1 MKNNIITR
9 FLVILFLLSLSGIS
23 RADEGMWLVNLLDKN
38 LTQQMKKTG
47 LKLDPKL
54 IYDESGS
61 AISNAVVAL
70 DFGCTGS
77 IISDKGLLIT
87 NHHCAYSDIHALST
101 PEKNYLED
109 GYWAMNQSQEIPIK
123 GKSVFF
129 LRKVTDVTDEIKQI
143 SDSLKKNNIPGGMR
157 KITSIIETKH
167 SKKSGMET
175 SCNSMWRGSKYYMFY
190 YEVYTDIRFVGAP
203 PVSVAAFGGET
214 DNWEWPQHKGDFALY
229 RVYGNKDGKPA
240 PYSVNNVPISPKK
253 VLPISTK
260 GIKDGDFTMIM
271 GFPGRTNR
279 YSSSFSIHEKE
290 KVTNPI
296 SVKIMREKLDI
307 LNKWMKSDPN
317 IRLKYADYYF
327 GISNLQEMLEGEVIN
342 FRRFGVEK
350 IFQEREKELQQWID
364 SDSQRQAKWGDL
376 LQKLSTRY
384 NETEEIIRIKK
395 YYQNTLVGG
404 YGLIAIANKAGSLN
418 NSSNRDNLDT
428 LKVGQRE
435 YVNFIK
441 DIEEIYQEC
450 DMRAEHE
457 MLKYTLKTFVDNVP
471 PLYRGDYINGL
482 AKQFNN
488 DGEAMADYIFSN
500 SIFTNPEKFRQIV
513 KNDQPVS
520 VFGEDPLNLMSKSI
534 GVRPFNETISKIC
547 KGESIDQLEAE
558 YGRVMYQMNL
568 DKGRNQYPD
577 ANSTMRLTYGTVGP
591 LDPSDGIHCKSQ
603 TTTQGLWDKY
613 NPDNYD
619 FNIKPLMLGFLES
632 KDWGN
637 YCEKGKMFID
647 FLTNNDITGGNSG
660 SPVMNSKG
668 EIIGLAFD
676 GNKES
681 LASDAYF
688 HPQMNKC
695 VNVDIRY
702 VLWIIDKYAGAGYLI
717 DEMHI
722 IK

>member
-457 MLKYTLKTFVDNVP
+457 MLKYTLKTFLDNVP

-534 GVRPFNETISKIC
+534 GVRPFNEAISKIC

-619 FNIKPLMLGFLES
+619 FNIKPRMLGFLES

>member
-9 FLVILFLLSLSGIS
+9 FLVILFLLSVSGIS

-167 SKKSGMET
+167 SKQSGMET

-418 NSSNRDNLDT
+418 NSSNRDNIDT

-534 GVRPFNETISKIC
+534 GVRPFNEAISKIC

-619 FNIKPLMLGFLES
+619 FNIKPRMLGFLES

>member
-167 SKKSGMET
+167 SKQSGMET

-418 NSSNRDNLDT
+418 NSSNRDNIDT

-619 FNIKPLMLGFLES
+619 FNIKPRMLGFLES

>member
-9 FLVILFLLSLSGIS
+9 FLVILFLLSVSGIS

-61 AISNAVVAL
+61 AVSNAVVAL

-109 GYWAMNQSQEIPIK
+109 GYWAMNISQEIPIK

-157 KITSIIETKH
+157 KITNIIETKH
-167 SKKSGMET
+167 SKQSGMET

-229 RVYGNKDGKPA
+229 RVYGNRDGKPA
-240 PYSVNNVPISPKK
+240 PYSVDNVPISPKK

-260 GIKDGDFTMIM
+260 GIKDGDFTMIL

-364 SDSQRQAKWGDL
+364 SDSQRQAKWGGL

-384 NETEEIIRIKK
+384 NGTEEITRIKK

-441 DIEEIYQEC
+441 EIEKIYKEC

-488 DGEAMADYIFSN
+488 DGEAMADYIFNN

-534 GVRPFNETISKIC
+534 GVRPFNEAISKIC

-558 YGRVMYQMNL
+558 YGRVVYQMNL

-619 FNIKPLMLGFLES
+619 FNIKPRMLGFLEN

-637 YCEKGKMFID
+637 YCEKGKMFIN
-647 FLTNNDITGGNSG
+647 FLTDNDITGGNSG
-660 SPVMNSKG
+660 SPVMNSNG

>member
-9 FLVILFLLSLSGIS
+9 FLVILFLLSVSGIS

-61 AISNAVVAL
+61 AVSNAVVAL

-109 GYWAMNQSQEIPIK
+109 GYWAMNISQEIPIK

-157 KITSIIETKH
+157 KITNIIETKH
-167 SKKSGMET
+167 SKQSGMET

-229 RVYGNKDGKPA
+229 RVYGNRDGKPA
-240 PYSVNNVPISPKK
+240 PYSVDNVPISPKK

-260 GIKDGDFTMIM
+260 GIKDGDFTMIL

-327 GISNLQEMLEGEVIN
+327 GISNLQEMLEGEVMN

-364 SDSQRQAKWGDL
+364 SDSQRQAKWGGL

-384 NETEEIIRIKK
+384 NGTEEITRIKK

-441 DIEEIYQEC
+441 EIEKIYKEC

-488 DGEAMADYIFSN
+488 DGEAMADYIFNN

-534 GVRPFNETISKIC
+534 GVRPFNEAISKIC

-558 YGRVMYQMNL
+558 YGRVVYQMNL

-619 FNIKPLMLGFLES
+619 FNIKPRMLGFLEN

-637 YCEKGKMFID
+637 YCEKGKMFIN
-647 FLTNNDITGGNSG
+647 FLTDNDITGGNSG
-660 SPVMNSKG
+660 SPVMNSNG

>member
-9 FLVILFLLSLSGIS
+9 FLVILFLLSVSGIS

-167 SKKSGMET
+167 SKQSGMET

-471 PLYRGDYINGL
+471 PLYRGNYINGL

-619 FNIKPLMLGFLES
+619 FNIKPRMLGFLES

>member
-1 MKNNIITR
+1 MKHNIITR

-77 IISDKGLLIT
+77 IISDEGLLIT

-101 PEKNYLED
+101 PEKNYLEE
-109 GYWAMNQSQEIPIK
+109 GYWAMNRSQEIPIK

-129 LRKVTDVTDEIKQI
+129 LRKVRDVTDEIKQI
-143 SDSLKKNNIPGGMR
+143 SDSLKNNNIPGGMR

-167 SKKSGMET
+167 SRQSGMET

-240 PYSVNNVPISPKK
+240 PYSVDNIPITPNK

-260 GIKDGDFTMIM
+260 GIKDGDFTMIL

-327 GISNLQEMLEGEVIN
+327 GISNVQELLEGEVIN
-342 FRRFGVEK
+342 FRRFGVGK

-364 SDSQRQAKWGDL
+364 SDPQRKAKWGDL

-384 NETEEIIRIKK
+384 KETEEITRLKK

-404 YGLIAIANKAGSLN
+404 YGLIAIANKAGSLK
-418 NSSNRDNLDT
+418 NSSDKDKFDT

-435 YVNFIK
+435 YTNFIK

-457 MLKYTLKTFVDNVP
+457 LLKYTLKTFVDNVP
-471 PLYRGDYINGL
+471 PLYRGDYINTL

-488 DGEAMADYIFSN
+488 DGEAMADYIFNN

-534 GVRPFNETISKIC
+534 GIRPFNEAISKIC
-547 KGESIDQLEAE
+547 KGESIDELESE
-558 YGRVMYQMNL
+558 YVRAMYSMNL
-568 DKGRNQYPD
+568 DKGRIQYPD
-577 ANSTMRLTYGTVGP
+577 ANSTMRLTYGKVGP

-613 NPDNYD
+613 NPDSYD
-619 FNIKPLMLGFLES
+619 FNIKPRMLGFLEN
-632 KDWGN
+632 KDWGKYGEN
-637 YCEKGKMFID
+637 GTMFTD
-647 FLTNNDITGGNSG
+647 FLTDNDITGGNSG

>member
-9 FLVILFLLSLSGIS
+9 FLVILFLLSVSGIS

-167 SKKSGMET
+167 SKQSGMET

-619 FNIKPLMLGFLES
+619 FNIKPRMLGFLES

>member
-9 FLVILFLLSLSGIS
+9 FLVILFLLSVSGIS

-418 NSSNRDNLDT
+418 NSSNRDNIDT

-534 GVRPFNETISKIC
+534 GVRPFNEAISKIC

-619 FNIKPLMLGFLES
+619 FNIKPRMLGFLES

>member
-9 FLVILFLLSLSGIS
+9 FLVILFLLSVSGIS

-167 SKKSGMET
+167 SKQSGMET

-418 NSSNRDNLDT
+418 NSSNRDNIDT

-534 GVRPFNETISKIC
+534 GVRPFNEAISKIC

-619 FNIKPLMLGFLES
+619 FNVKPRMLGFLES

>member
-1 MKNNIITR
+1 
-9 FLVILFLLSLSGIS
+9 
-23 RADEGMWLVNLLDKN
+23 
-38 LTQQMKKTG
+38 
-47 LKLDPKL
+47 
-54 IYDESGS
+54 
-61 AISNAVVAL
+61 
-70 DFGCTGS
+70 
-77 IISDKGLLIT
+77 
-87 NHHCAYSDIHALST
+87 
-101 PEKNYLED
+101 
-109 GYWAMNQSQEIPIK
+109 
-123 GKSVFF
+123 
-129 LRKVTDVTDEIKQI
+129 
-143 SDSLKKNNIPGGMR
+143 
-157 KITSIIETKH
+157 
-167 SKKSGMET
+167 
-175 SCNSMWRGSKYYMFY
+175 
-190 YEVYTDIRFVGAP
+190 
-203 PVSVAAFGGET
+203 
-214 DNWEWPQHKGDFALY
+214 
-229 RVYGNKDGKPA
+229 
-240 PYSVNNVPISPKK
+240 
-253 VLPISTK
+253 
-260 GIKDGDFTMIM
+260 
-271 GFPGRTNR
+271 
-279 YSSSFSIHEKE
+279 
-290 KVTNPI
+290 
-296 SVKIMREKLDI
+296 VKIMREKLDI

-364 SDSQRQAKWGDL
+364 SDSQRQAKWGGL

-384 NETEEIIRIKK
+384 NGTEEITRIKK

-441 DIEEIYQEC
+441 EIEKIYKEC

-488 DGEAMADYIFSN
+488 DGEAMADYIFNN

-534 GVRPFNETISKIC
+534 GVRPFNEAISKIC

-558 YGRVMYQMNL
+558 YGRVVYQMNL

-619 FNIKPLMLGFLES
+619 FNIKPRMLGFLEN

-637 YCEKGKMFID
+637 YCEKGKMFIN
-647 FLTNNDITGGNSG
+647 FLTDNDITGGNSG
-660 SPVMNSKG
+660 SPVMNSNG

>member
-1 MKNNIITR
+1 MKHNIITR

-77 IISDKGLLIT
+77 IISDEGLLIT

-101 PEKNYLED
+101 PEKNYLEE
-109 GYWAMNQSQEIPIK
+109 GYWAMNRSQEIPIK

-129 LRKVTDVTDEIKQI
+129 LRKVRDVTDEIKQI
-143 SDSLKKNNIPGGMR
+143 SDSLKNNNIPGGMR

-167 SKKSGMET
+167 SRQSGMET

-240 PYSVNNVPISPKK
+240 PYSVDNIPITPNK

-260 GIKDGDFTMIM
+260 GIKDGDFTMIL

-327 GISNLQEMLEGEVIN
+327 GISNVQELLEGEVIN
-342 FRRFGVEK
+342 FRRFGVGK

-364 SDSQRQAKWGDL
+364 SDPQRKAKWGDL

-384 NETEEIIRIKK
+384 KETEEITRLKK

-404 YGLIAIANKAGSLN
+404 YGLIAIANKAGSLK
-418 NSSNRDNLDT
+418 NSSDKDKFDT

-435 YVNFIK
+435 YTNFIK
-441 DIEEIYQEC
+441 DIEEIYQKC

-457 MLKYTLKTFVDNVP
+457 LLKYTLKTFVDNVP
-471 PLYRGDYINGL
+471 PLYRGDYINTL

-488 DGEAMADYIFSN
+488 DGEAMADYIFNN

-534 GVRPFNETISKIC
+534 GIRPFNEAISKIC
-547 KGESIDQLEAE
+547 KGESIDELESE
-558 YGRVMYQMNL
+558 YVRAMYSMNL
-568 DKGRNQYPD
+568 DKGRIQYPD
-577 ANSTMRLTYGTVGP
+577 ANSTMRLTYGKVGP

-603 TTTQGLWDKY
+603 TTIQGLWDKY
-613 NPDNYD
+613 NPDSYD
-619 FNIKPLMLGFLES
+619 FNIKPRMLGFLEN
-632 KDWGN
+632 KDWGKYGEN
-637 YCEKGKMFID
+637 GTMFTD
-647 FLTNNDITGGNSG
+647 FLTDNDITGGNSG

>member
-534 GVRPFNETISKIC
+534 GVRPFNEAISKIC

>member
-1 MKNNIITR
+1 MNI
-9 FLVILFLLSLSGIS
+9 
-23 RADEGMWLVNLLDKN
+23 
-38 LTQQMKKTG
+38 
-47 LKLDPKL
+47 
-54 IYDESGS
+54 
-61 AISNAVVAL
+61 
-70 DFGCTGS
+70 
-77 IISDKGLLIT
+77 
-87 NHHCAYSDIHALST
+87 
-101 PEKNYLED
+101 
-109 GYWAMNQSQEIPIK
+109 SQEIPIK

-157 KITSIIETKH
+157 KITNIIETKH
-167 SKKSGMET
+167 SKQSGMET

-229 RVYGNKDGKPA
+229 RVYGNRDGKPA
-240 PYSVNNVPISPKK
+240 PYSVDNVPISPKK

-260 GIKDGDFTMIM
+260 GIKDGDFTMIL

-327 GISNLQEMLEGEVIN
+327 GISNLQEMLEGEVMN

-364 SDSQRQAKWGDL
+364 SDSQRQAKWGGL

-384 NETEEIIRIKK
+384 NGTEEITRIKK

-441 DIEEIYQEC
+441 EIEKIYKEC

-488 DGEAMADYIFSN
+488 DGEAMADYIFNN

-534 GVRPFNETISKIC
+534 GVRPFNEAISKIC

-558 YGRVMYQMNL
+558 YGRVVYQMNL

-619 FNIKPLMLGFLES
+619 FNIKPRMLGFLEN

-637 YCEKGKMFID
+637 YCEKGKMFIN
-647 FLTNNDITGGNSG
+647 FLTDNDITGGNSG
-660 SPVMNSKG
+660 SPVMNSNG